1 MRGVEGMLTK
11 PQHSLEPQVYKH
23 RISVSTHMPSQGLGF
38 TVSLT
43 AGTFELPQTR
53 FSAPGPA
60 RPVQPSTAA
69 GSIHTTSQVWP
80 SRSSKAR
87 PRSEEHTSELQSREK
102 LVCRLL

>member
-1 MRGVEGMLTK
+1 
-11 PQHSLEPQVYKH
+11 SLEPQVYKH

-87 PRSEEHTSELQSREK
+87 PYMKPWSWVSPVTDPPAATDRQSA
-102 LVCRLL
+102 V